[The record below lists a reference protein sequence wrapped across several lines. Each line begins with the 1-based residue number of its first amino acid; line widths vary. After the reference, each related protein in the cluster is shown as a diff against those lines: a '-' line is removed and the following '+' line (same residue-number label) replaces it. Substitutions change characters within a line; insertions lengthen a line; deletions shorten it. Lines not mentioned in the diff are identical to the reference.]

1 MPKQNSSKDKEIET
15 HWLERFTNEH
25 KKGTDL
31 HPFSIFILF
40 LIILSALLVGYET
53 YLISSGAE
61 NYKKYLECRDTFE
74 YIDTFILI
82 IFIMEVAIRIY
93 ASKKEIDTGNEN
105 KVSFSYFQ
113 DHWNK
118 LDFGIVSIS
127 VVFYIIHH
135 TINSNPNGFDSSFML
150 VVLRTLRIYRVVT
163 HSQHLEELIDTAFES
178 LKKTSY
184 VILMLGVLFYIYAII
199 GVNFYGH
206 LNQNRFG
213 NLNKAGSNLFQIM
226 TGNLYIS
233 DNIKEIEDS
242 LCQVSSTSHKNIL
255 ESRIEQCTKV
265 HFKSSFDQYF
275 NITLPLY
282 IISFFFVGG
291 LVVLNL
297 IIGIIITELQDAKIK
312 NLKKEIDIKALEGN
326 LEIFEHMRILE
337 EHITKL
343 SKKMKNGK

>member
-1 MPKQNSSKDKEIET
+1 MQET
-15 HWLERFTNEH
+15 ASENTKKTVHWLERIKNEH

-31 HPFSIFILF
+31 HWFSIFILF

-82 IFIMEVAIRIY
+82 IFIIEVAIKIY
-93 ASKKEIDTGNEN
+93 ASKKEVDTGNEN
-105 KVSFSYFQ
+105 KISFSYFQ

-135 TINSNPNGFDSSFML
+135 TIKSDPNSFDSSFML
-150 VVLRTLRIYRVVT
+150 VILRTLRIYRVIT

-178 LKKTSY
+178 LKKTFY

-199 GVNFYGH
+199 GVNFYGN
-206 LNQNRFG
+206 LNNNRFG
-213 NLNKAGSNLFQIM
+213 NLNKAGSNLIQIM

-233 DNIKEIEDS
+233 DNIKEIQDS
-242 LCQVSSTSHKNIL
+242 LCQDSSNVHKELVNK
-255 ESRIEQCTKV
+255 SKAQCSKI
-265 HFKSSFDQYF
+265 HFRSSFEQYYG
-275 NITLPLY
+275 ITLPFY

-297 IIGIIITELQDAKIK
+297 IIGIIISELQDAKIK
-312 NLKKEIDIKALEGN
+312 NLKQEIDTKTAVGN
-326 LEIFEHMRILE
+326 LEILDHMRILE
-337 EHITKL
+337 EHITEL
-343 SKKMKNGK
+343 SKKMKKGK